1 MYRDQEKIQDP
12 LNVLDP
18 PNVSDPPSVS
28 PTQRSI
34 TKRSTLSFPSESNG
48 FYGSDIF
55 VCVKGRWYLLQ
66 IFLLM
71 RYTQK
76 ISNFYARNRSHNII
90 HHRSHNDKHS
100 YYLHSHRSICL
111 KFKVSS

>member
-1 MYRDQEKIQDP
+1 VYRDQEKIQDP

-28 PTQRSI
+28 PAQRSV

-55 VCVKGRWYLLQ
+55 VCVKGRCYVLQ

-76 ISNFYARNRSHNII
+76 ISNFYARNVADNTI
-90 HHRSHNDKHS
+90 
-100 YYLHSHRSICL
+100 YSIEKSL
-111 KFKVSS
+111 SEYIKQTDL

>member
-28 PTQRSI
+28 PAQRSV

-55 VCVKGRWYLLQ
+55 VYVKGRCYVLQ

-71 RYTQK
+71 GYTQK
-76 ISNFYARNRSHNII
+76 ISNFYARNVADNTI
-90 HHRSHNDKHS
+90 
-100 YYLHSHRSICL
+100 YSIEKSL
-111 KFKVSS
+111 SEYIKTN